1 MRILLAVDGSPFSD
15 AAVTEVGSRPWP
27 RGSEV
32 KIVSAFQV
40 PLSATPEVWAL
51 PDQYFETLERTARE
65 HAQAVVDAA
74 VTNIKGHLGNSVK
87 ITGEILAGPPREAIL
102 DEANRWTADL
112 IILGS
117 HGYGAWQRFL
127 LGSVSQAVVS
137 HARCSVEVVH
147 IPTVEKAKAA

>member
-1 MRILLAVDGSPFSD
+1 MRILLAVDGSRFSD
-15 AAVTEVGSRPWP
+15 AAVNEVSSRPWP
-27 RGSEV
+27 AGSEV

-51 PDQYFETLERTARE
+51 PDQYYETLERTVKE

-74 VTNIKGHLGNSVK
+74 VATVKGRLYNSVG

-102 DEANRWTADL
+102 DEANRWKADL

-137 HARCSVEVVH
+137 HATCSVEVVH
-147 IPTVEKAKAA
+147 IRPDEKAKAA